1 MEEYLTELKERLLSF
16 MREDSYKPLTVQE
29 IQEELGLTDAGD
41 FKELVKVLVALE
53 EKGDVI
59 RSRSD
64 RYGIPERM
72 DIIRGRFIGHAKGF
86 GFVVP
91 EEEGMDDIFIPP
103 NETNTAMNGDTVLVK
118 IQKETGG
125 DRQEGSIIRIAERK
139 NTKVVGT
146 FQAHRGFGFVIADDK
161 KLPMDVFVSK
171 ENTLGAV
178 DGHKVVVEITEWP
191 SDRKSAEGIIIQI
204 LGHKNDPGVDILSI
218 IHKYGIETE
227 FPDEVIEWANRV
239 PDEISERDLFKRR
252 DLRGET
258 IVTID
263 GADAKD
269 LDDAVTVTKNPDGT
283 YKLGVHIADVSYYVT
298 ENSPI
303 DQEAYERGTSVYL
316 TDRVIPMI
324 PHRLSNGI
332 CSLNPQVDRLTL
344 SCEMVIDKHGKVLS
358 HEIFQ
363 SVIKTAERMTY
374 SDVYKIVEEKDEE
387 LRKRYE
393 PLVPMFEDMA
403 DLAAILR
410 QRRMDRGAIDF
421 DFKES
426 KIIVNEEG
434 WPVDVVV
441 RERTVAEKL
450 IEEFM
455 LVANETVAEHFHWL
469 RVPFIYRIH
478 EDPKSEKLERFFEF
492 ITNFGLLVR
501 GTANKVH
508 PRALQEIIDSI
519 EGQPEE
525 PVVSTMLLRSM
536 QQARYSEDSVGH
548 FGLSTDF
555 YTHFTSPIRRY
566 PDLIVHRLIR
576 TYLIEGDTSPA
587 TKAKWDGEI
596 PEIAQHTSEMERR
609 AVDAERDTEALK
621 KSQYMVDKIGEEF
634 EGIIS
639 SVTNFGMFVELENT
653 IEGLVHV
660 SYMTDDYYWFDDRQL
675 MMVGEHTAKQFRIGD
690 PLTVRVVSV
699 KPEESAIDFEIVG
712 MPEPVKRT
720 RKETPKVIRTKGES
734 RGKRPGSSEGGRG
747 RGGSGGRGGNG
758 GGNSGRGGSRGRSG
772 SGNAQGRQG
781 GGNRRGGQ
789 GGRSGNSGG
798 QGRKS

>member
-1 MEEYLTELKERLLSF
+1 MELRERLLSF
-16 MREDSYKPLTVQE
+16 MKEESYKPMTVQE
-29 IQEELGLTDAGD
+29 IQEALELTGAGD
-41 FKELVKVLVALE
+41 FKDLVKVLVVLE

-64 RYGIPERM
+64 RYGTPERM

-91 EEEGMDDIFIPP
+91 EEEGMDDVFIPP
-103 NETNTAMNGDTVLVK
+103 NETNTAMNGDTVL
-118 IQKETGG
+118 IRLLKESGG
-125 DRQEGSIIRIAERK
+125 DRQEGSVIRIAERK
-139 NTKVVGT
+139 NTKIVGT
-146 FQAHRGFGFVIADDK
+146 YQAHKGFGFVIADDK
-161 KLPMDVFVSK
+161 KLPMDIFVSGG
-171 ENTLGAV
+171 NSLGAV
-178 DGHKVVVEITEWP
+178 DGHKVVVEVTEWP
-191 SDRKSAEGIIIQI
+191 SDRKSAEGIIVQV

-218 IHKYGIETE
+218 IYKYGIEME
-227 FPDEVIEWANRV
+227 FPEEVIQQANRL

-252 DLRGET
+252 DLREQT

-269 LDDAVTVTKNPDGT
+269 LDDAVTVTKNADGT

-298 ENSPI
+298 ENSPL

-332 CSLNPQVDRLTL
+332 CSLNPNVDRLTL
-344 SCEMVIDKHGKVLS
+344 SCEMIIDGNGKVTS

-363 SVIKTAERMTY
+363 SVINTTARMTY
-374 SDVYKIVEEKDEE
+374 TDVYKIIEEKDEE
-387 LRKRYE
+387 LRQQYE
-393 PLVPMFEDMA
+393 PLVPMFENMA
-403 DLAAILR
+403 ELAAILR

-469 RVPFIYRIH
+469 RVPFIYRVH
-478 EDPKSEKLERFFEF
+478 EDPKAEKLERFFEF

-536 QQARYSEDSVGH
+536 QQARYSEDSLGH

-576 TYLIEGDTSPA
+576 TYLVEGDTSPA

-596 PEIAQHTSEMERR
+596 PEIAQHSSEMERR

-621 KSQYMVDKIGEEF
+621 KAQFMVDKIGEEF

-639 SVTNFGMFVELENT
+639 SVTNFGLFVELENT

-660 SYMTDDYYWFDDRQL
+660 SYMTDDYYWFDDRQ
-675 MMVGEHTAKQFRIGD
+675 MVMIGEHTAKQFRIGD
-690 PLTVRVVSV
+690 QLTVRVVSV

-712 MPEPVKRT
+712 MQETFKRT
-720 RKETPKVIRTKGES
+720 RKESPKVIRTKGDT
-734 RGKRPGSSEGGRG
+734 RGGRPGKEEGGRG
-747 RGGSGGRGGNG
+747 RSGGSNNRGGGGKGGRGGSG
-758 GGNSGRGGSRGRSG
+758 SSGRP
-772 SGNAQGRQG
+772 QGRQG
-781 GGNRRGGQ
+781 GGNRGKGGQ
-789 GGRSGNSGG
+789 GPRGG
-798 QGRKS
+798 SSNTPRGKRQK